1 MNTQPPIKTW
11 RAGIGCLTFVA
22 LSVAPW
28 AIYIGMDGYTTIG
41 RAAAAAVSILV
52 AILIGP
58 FVIGWVLGLDTIPA
72 DRAAPY
78 GPQPELTPGPDDPVH
93 FIEYS
98 DWDARRCHLAQP
110 HGPHPYFWQ
119 TEMPYT
125 EIQLDGREVKATRT
139 LSGGT
144 QCRGHR

>member
-1 MNTQPPIKTW
+1 VNTQPPIKTW
-11 RAGIGCLTFVA
+11 RAGIGCLTA
-22 LSVAPW
+22 LALIIAPW
-28 AIYIGMDGYTTIG
+28 GLFYVLGGNSNLDVVMSAG
-41 RAAAAAVSILV
+41 VCILV
-52 AILIGP
+52 AALVGPFLIG
-58 FVIGWVLGLDTIPA
+58 WALGLDTIPA
-72 DRAAPY
+72 DSSRQAEP
-78 GPQPELTPGPDDPVH
+78 TPGPDDPIH

-98 DWDARRCHLAQP
+98 DWAARRCHLAQP

-125 EIQLDGREVKATRT
+125 EILPGGREVKATRT